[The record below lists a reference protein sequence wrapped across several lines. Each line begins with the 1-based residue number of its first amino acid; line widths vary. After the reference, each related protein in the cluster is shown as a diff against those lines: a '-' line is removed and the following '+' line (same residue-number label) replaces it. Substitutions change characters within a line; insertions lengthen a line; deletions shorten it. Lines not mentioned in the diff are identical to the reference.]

1 MKNLRDLCG
10 LRGEMLLR
18 WLGISLL
25 VLSVAGCVAQQGG
38 GTAHSQSGAKVHT
51 DLAALY
57 YERAQLG
64 VALDE
69 LRKALL
75 AEPGYAPAYGV
86 RGLVHMSLRE
96 DKEAE
101 EDFQHSLHLDGE
113 NSEVHNNYGWFL
125 CQRGRE
131 RESVKQFLSA
141 LKNPLYA
148 TPEKAYLNA
157 GECSRKAGEM
167 KDAEEFLQKALLLQ
181 PNMPEAQL
189 GMAEL
194 NFANGDYTTAKSNFT
209 LFAQGGSNLT
219 ADNLWLAVRIERKLG
234 DRNAEDSYA
243 LQLRKRFPD
252 SRETQLMLQGQ

>member
-1 MKNLRDLCG
+1 MRL
-10 LRGEMLLR
+10 
-18 WLGISLL
+18 LGIFML
-25 VLSVAGCVAQQGG
+25 VLIVVGCVSQKSGE
-38 GTAHSQSGAKVHT
+38 TAARSQARAKVHT
-51 DLAALY
+51 ELGELY

-75 AEPGYAPAYGV
+75 AEPDYAPAYSV
-86 RGLVHMSLRE
+86 RGLVHMALRE

-101 EDFQHSLHLDGE
+101 EDFQHSLRLDSI
-113 NSEVHNNYGWFL
+113 NSEAHNNYGWFL

-131 RESVKQFLSA
+131 RESVKQFLAA

-157 GECSRKAGEM
+157 GVCSRKAGEM

-181 PNMPEAQL
+181 PSMPEAQL

-194 NFANGDYTTAKSNFT
+194 NFANGDYVAAKSNFT
-209 LFAQGGSNLT
+209 HFAQGATANLT
-219 ADNLWLAVRIERKLG
+219 AENLWLAVRIERKLG
-234 DRNAEDSYA
+234 DKNAEDSYA

-252 SRETQLMLQGQ
+252 SREAQLMLQRQ

>member
-1 MKNLRDLCG
+1 MRLLG
-10 LRGEMLLR
+10 VFLLMLV
-18 WLGISLL
+18 I
-25 VLSVAGCVAQQGG
+25 AGCVSQKGG
-38 GTAHSQSGAKVHT
+38 EPTRSQASAKVHT
-51 DLAALY
+51 ELAALY

-69 LRKALL
+69 LRQALL
-75 AEPGYAPAYGV
+75 AESDYAPAYGV
-86 RGLVHMSLRE
+86 RGLVHMALRE

-101 EDFQHSLHLDGE
+101 EDFQHSLHLDSD

-131 RESVKQFLSA
+131 RESVKQFLAA

-157 GECSRKAGEM
+157 GMCSIKAGET

-181 PNMPEAQL
+181 PNMPDAQL

-194 NFANGDYTTAKSNFT
+194 DFANGDYTAAKDNFT
-209 LFAQGGSNLT
+209 HFAQSATNLT
-219 ADNLWLAVRIERKLG
+219 AENLWLAVRIERKLG
-234 DRNAEDSYA
+234 DSNAEYSYA

-252 SRETQLMLQGQ
+252 ARETQLMLQGQ

>member
-1 MKNLRDLCG
+1 MRL
-10 LRGEMLLR
+10 
-18 WLGISLL
+18 LGIFLL
-25 VLSVAGCVAQQGG
+25 VLIIVGCV
-38 GTAHSQSGAKVHT
+38 SQKSGETTTRSQTRAKVHT
-51 DLAALY
+51 ELGELY

-75 AEPGYAPAYGV
+75 SDPDYAPAYSV
-86 RGLVHMSLRE
+86 RGLVHMALRE

-101 EDFQHSLHLDGE
+101 EDFQHSLRLDSI
-113 NSEVHNNYGWFL
+113 NSEAHNNYGWFL

-131 RESVKQFLSA
+131 RESVKQFLAA

-157 GECSRKAGEM
+157 GVCSRKAGEM

-194 NFANGDYTTAKSNFT
+194 NFANGDYVAAKSNFT
-209 LFAQGGSNLT
+209 HFAQGATANLT
-219 ADNLWLAVRIERKLG
+219 AENLWLAVRIERKLG

-252 SRETQLMLQGQ
+252 SRETQLMLQRQ

>member
-1 MKNLRDLCG
+1 MRL
-10 LRGEMLLR
+10 
-18 WLGISLL
+18 LGILLL
-25 VLSVAGCVAQQGG
+25 VMGVAGCVSQQ
-38 GTAHSQSGAKVHT
+38 QSGEITRSQASAKVHT
-51 DLAALY
+51 ELASLY

-75 AEPGYAPAYGV
+75 AEPDYAPAYGL
-86 RGLVHMSLRE
+86 RGLVHMGLRE

-101 EDFQHSLHLDGE
+101 EDFRHSLQLDSA
-113 NSEVHNNYGWFL
+113 NSEAHNNYGWFL

-131 RESVKQFLSA
+131 RESVRQFLVA

-157 GECSRKAGEM
+157 GVCSMKAGEM

-181 PNMPEAQL
+181 PGMPEAQL

-194 NFANGDYTTAKSNFT
+194 DFTNGDYVAAKSNFT
-209 LFAQGGSNLT
+209 RFAQDAAANLT

-234 DRNAEDSYA
+234 NRNAEGNYA

-252 SRETQLMLQGQ
+252 ARETQLMLQGQ